1 MMNKMRRINYL
12 VILLVGGL
20 LAGCSMERRLAYDF
34 VSKSEQAKV
43 AVYFP
48 QQVEF
53 KNCRGAEH
61 GDTLVALKDVDKA
74 LFLQIMHNS
83 YLRTLEEYKLELYTP
98 DDDNEIQV
106 DSMHWLVS
114 LSNMEVQEMVSLQED
129 SWIVGEERVTYELF
143 LNTVNTASWFELNN
157 KEWSPLLYVEREL
170 KDDFDSKIDFSY
182 YSGAVNYSYYID
194 TIQAD
199 DVYSY
204 AVFLGKLYAGYT
216 YDYFLNAFVRDKML
230 EKDRHP
236 SVYYR
241 YDPYMK
247 QLQRSV
253 DGDRF
258 VVIHDEDEVVE
269 DNE

>member
-1 MMNKMRRINYL
+1 MM
-12 VILLVGGL
+12 LLVGGV
-20 LAGCSMERRLAYDF
+20 LAGCSMEYRLANDF
-34 VSKSEQAKV
+34 VAQSERAKV

-48 QQVEF
+48 QQIEF
-53 KNCRGAEH
+53 TNCRDTEHGAE
-61 GDTLVALKDVDKA
+61 LVALKDVSNER
-74 LFLQIMHNS
+74 FLQIMHNS
-83 YLRTLEEYKLELYTP
+83 YLKTLEEYKLELYIP
-98 DDDNEIQV
+98 EDDNEIQV
-106 DSMHWLVS
+106 DSLHWLVS

-129 SWIVGEERVTYELF
+129 AWIVGEERLTYDLF

-182 YSGAVNYSYYID
+182 FYDQVNYSYYID
-194 TIQAD
+194 TIQPD

-216 YDYFLNAFVRDKML
+216 YDYFLNEFVRAKML

-236 SVYYR
+236 SAYYR

-247 QLQRSV
+247 HLKRSV
-253 DGDRF
+253 NGDRF
-258 VVIHDEDEVVE
+258 VVIHNEEEVVE